1 MNYKLEKT
9 SSRSST
15 QPIKVLDHNQGAI
28 WVVNPWTQIQLQLL
42 STNELKKVRFKMP
55 NEL

>member
-9 SSRSST
+9 FSRSNI

-28 WVVNPWTQIQLQLL
+28 WVANPWTHIQLQLL
-42 STNELKKVRFKMP
+42 STNELKWVRLKMP

>member
-1 MNYKLEKT
+1 MNYKLEMT
-9 SSRSST
+9 SSRSSN

-28 WVVNPWTQIQLQLL
+28 WVANTWTHIQLQLL
-42 STNELKKVRFKMP
+42 STNELKWVRFKMP